1 MNSDLFSLGRLFLFL
16 LLPKEQFLKFLCMPI
31 KPKQKSTAEKL
42 IKSYPL
48 LQLITEMTQAGQRI
62 GMNQLLK
69 KFHDLKQS
77 GEIRFNK
84 DVVRQLSEFSLRKS
98 GDTSQYLL
106 ELVHISWVIIFRVAY
121 KKWVYV

>member
-1 MNSDLFSLGRLFLFL
+1 MNSDLFSLGRLFLFI

-48 LQLITEMTQAGQRI
+48 LQLITQMTQARQRI
-62 GMNQLLK
+62 GMDQLLK
-69 KFHDLKQS
+69 RFPDLKQS

-106 ELVHISWVIIFRVAY
+106 ELVHIS
-121 KKWVYV
+121 